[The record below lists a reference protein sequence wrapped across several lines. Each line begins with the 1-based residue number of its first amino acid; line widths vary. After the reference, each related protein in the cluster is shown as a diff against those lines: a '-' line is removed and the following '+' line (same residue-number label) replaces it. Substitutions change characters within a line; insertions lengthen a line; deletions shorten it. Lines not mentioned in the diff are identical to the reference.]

1 MKLVI
6 LLRKR
11 PLDDAKFEYK
21 ILSPVIKHQVTK
33 EPIKVSE
40 TADEALRAGVVGGA
54 PKPDRLPRPQG
65 AICEFMVP
73 ELPAVSR
80 ISGHSTVT

>member
-40 TADEALRAGVVGGA
+40 TAYEVLGDNVNEGDDQMHEFDEN
-54 PKPDRLPRPQG
+54 
-65 AICEFMVP
+65 E
-73 ELPAVSR
+73 
-80 ISGHSTVT
+80 